1 MIDLAMRVIQQSLD
15 GLAARQR
22 VIAENIANVDTPGY
36 HAGRVSFEDNLRTA
50 IDKGDSPES
59 VGMSTSRSTEATRM
73 NGNNVNVDDENVS
86 LIETQLR
93 YQLAVDSMNTKF
105 RILRTSMRRDS

>member
-22 VIAENIANVDTPGY
+22 ITAENIANIDTPNY
-36 HAGRVSFEDNLRTA
+36 RAGRVSFEDNLRTA
-50 IDKGDSPES
+50 IDKGDSPQ
-59 VGMSTSRSTEATRM
+59 VGISTSRSTEATRL
-73 NGNNVNVDDENVS
+73 NGNNVNVDDENIS
-86 LIETQLR
+86 LIETGLR
-93 YQLAVDSMNTKF
+93 YQLAIDSMNAKF